1 MVINENNSYINTFT
15 AGMNSDSAYDQL
27 DNKHYVY
34 GKNIRITKNQQLGGY
49 NDYATQHEGI
59 VTPVLNGIY
68 AGSIDIEGN
77 IGDILAVDSVDRLCT
92 IVTNNHNSLQVYRV
106 FINEEGGTVGNTTPL
121 WESEDFWEDGEEV
134 PSKLS
139 TVLYKELENVIK
151 LYIATGKTPLI
162 VLRVD
167 EETNLQWHTPID
179 CVINNRIVPEN
190 RVYIDEVISGR
201 LKTQQ
206 VQYTYRLYNK
216 YANTTQLAP
225 LTNKIQVIDGS
236 RSKENGNAED
246 TETSL
251 GFKLIIKKDDKYWDY
266 FQYIQVYRLSY
277 IKQGEPAE
285 VSLIYDDKRPN
296 GSLIVNDVG
305 IEPLQTLTIEEFAAM
320 SGLILVPQV
329 VEQNQNYMFCGN
341 VKDDTIIRDVTVTPR
356 GDTAPYNLVCAKI
369 NLANDIHGR
378 IPDHG
383 TDSFVDTGDFN
394 YTDYFKSKDV
404 NPALAKANY
413 ENIFTSSLL
422 RSLRRG
428 EEYRYG
434 IVFYDKY
441 GRRTDV
447 TKIADV
453 TVPEP
458 EFYGGSQATKKIFD
472 IDGDEHL
479 FANSVG
485 VKFKIPKVKGASAKD
500 IIGCQILRRSS
511 SEIYQKTLLQVA
523 LARPISQGLAI
534 TNGDVDKSTPTK
546 YSPYY
551 PSGFLNVN
559 NLCIYPSYYQVDSF
573 RPGDPIWNILDLM
586 VHRMNQIVVSP
597 GDYSSIDELLASLS
611 SREELFAIPTL
622 YWATTKNNQLFQIFS
637 SEIDYRR
644 DDVLNKLNVSNMN
657 ISEIAF
663 LPSEYKLYGAA
674 EEKVPFYGLSS
685 SNDKFIKI
693 DRYAVQKL
701 NQNEKVDQYW
711 VFNYFKILTNGFYKS
726 FFNVGSDNKVKSVK
740 DVKIPNWEDGFTN
753 VQRREDQNI
762 YTAIKKYKQ
771 FVTGIDQYTY
781 NNWCSFGKYDLKAG
795 AESQTNVQD
804 DLAAAEMIGT
814 NEDFATWKNEDD
826 ARCRPRMGYIG
837 AGGSCLLLTTE
848 QNKENGDKPVFSL
861 NTPLDVSAMMT
872 DRFWTSI
879 CNITH
884 NPKLDNVEGEESTLY
899 YGFGNY
905 FPLEYKNED
914 LYIKGTNNQTLTVF
928 DGDIY
933 ITPHEFTTMY
943 KTFNFESIDTLQ
955 STQITN
961 YVPLESKVN
970 TYFDYGMNLRN
981 TNSANLLNEPG
992 NVDGVTGQDRPAHQ
1006 YNMIYSDNDVSSDVF
1021 TLISTDKNE
1030 TNQFKQRA
1038 YFSEPKTNGEFID
1051 NFPIFKA
1058 ASFIDVDSQYGQLT
1072 NMDTDKNNLYYWQDH
1087 AFGKFSVNERSL
1099 INDTN
1104 GNTIMLGQ
1112 AGIISRYDYL
1122 STKFGMRLYDFCSRT
1137 TENGLFWVD
1146 INNKAVVGSVQN
1158 GVVNYGEQ
1166 LFVQNLINNSISND
1180 VPYVDYDIQNNELLC
1195 KCLNDGEQIVFNTKY
1210 NIATSIYNRKYDNIA
1225 YIKNHL
1231 FGIYNKNVYKFNYI
1245 KNQKQPT
1252 FLTPIALHFVVNP
1265 NTSITKVFDSQQI
1278 VPIKRNTYLPDIVNN
1293 TNMKFETDLYNATW
1307 ADMNEVYT
1315 DREGNIIY
1323 NIPRFEQEA
1332 YGNRLRGKWMKVEMT
1347 NDNQSQYNQ
1356 SQYTSISHVITKFR
1370 QSFS

>member
-68 AGSIDIEGN
+68 AGSVGIE
-77 IGDILAVDSVDRLCT
+77 GDILAVDSVDRLCT
-92 IVTNNHNSLQVYRV
+92 IVTKYNKGISVYRI
-106 FINEEGGTVGNTTPL
+106 FINEENNSVSPAELL
-121 WESEDFWEDGEEV
+121 WQADNIWDDANNI
-134 PSKLS
+134 PDKLS

-151 LYIATGKTPLI
+151 LYIATGETPLI
-162 VLRVD
+162 ILRVD
-167 EETNLQWHTPID
+167 KETNLQQGTPVD

-251 GFKLIIKKDDKYWDY
+251 GFKLIIKEDDKYWNY

-356 GDTAPYNLVCAKI
+356 GGTDLVCAKI

-383 TDSFVDTGDFN
+383 TDSFVNTEDFN

-485 VKFKIPKVKGASAKD
+485 VKFKIPKVKGASARD

-523 LARPISQGLAI
+523 LARPISQGLAV

-559 NLCIYPSYYQVDSF
+559 DLCIYPSYYQVDSV

-586 VHRMNQIVVSP
+586 VRHMNQIVVSP
-597 GDYSSIDELLASLS
+597 GDYSSIDELLASLTAP
-611 SREELFAIPTL
+611 EELFAIPTL

-644 DDVLNKLNVSNMN
+644 DDVLNKLSVSNMN

-674 EEKVPFYGLSS
+674 EENVPFYGLSS

-814 NEDFATWKNEDD
+814 NEDFVTWKDEDD

-905 FPLEYKNED
+905 FPLEYKNKD
-914 LYIKGTNNQTLTVF
+914 LYIKDTDSQTLTVF

-1112 AGIISRYDYL
+1112 AGILSRYDYL

-1146 INNKAVVGSVQN
+1146 INNKAVVGSAQN

-1166 LFVQNLINNSISND
+1166 LFVQNLINNSISD
-1180 VPYVDYDIQNNELLC
+1180 KVPYVDYDIQNNELLC
-1195 KCLNDGEQIVFNTKY
+1195 KCLNNGEQIVFNTKY
-1210 NIATSIYNRKYDNIA
+1210 NIATSIYNRRYDNIA

-1347 NDNQSQYNQ
+1347 NNKQ

>member
-1 MVINENNSYINTFT
+1 MSRQNYNN
-15 AGMNSDSAYDQL
+15 
-27 DNKHYVY
+27 
-34 GKNIRITKNQQLGGY
+34 
-49 NDYATQHEGI
+49 
-59 VTPVLNGIY
+59 
-68 AGSIDIEGN
+68 
-77 IGDILAVDSVDRLCT
+77 
-92 IVTNNHNSLQVYRV
+92 
-106 FINEEGGTVGNTTPL
+106 
-121 WESEDFWEDGEEV
+121 
-134 PSKLS
+134 
-139 TVLYKELENVIK
+139 
-151 LYIATGKTPLI
+151 
-162 VLRVD
+162 
-167 EETNLQWHTPID
+167 ID

-251 GFKLIIKKDDKYWDY
+251 GFKLVIKKDDYWDY
-266 FQYIQVYRLSY
+266 FKRIQVYRLSY
-277 IKQGEPAE
+277 IKPGEPAE
-285 VSLIYDDKRPN
+285 VSLIYDDKLP
-296 GSLIVNDVG
+296 GGVEDKLIINDVG

-356 GDTAPYNLVCAKI
+356 GDTAPYHLVCAKI
-369 NLANDIHGR
+369 NLANNTDGC

-383 TDSFVDTGDFN
+383 TDSFVDTGDFS
-394 YTDYFKSKDV
+394 YRDYFESKDV

-453 TVPEP
+453 TVPP
-458 EFYGGSQATKKIFD
+458 ARFYGGSDPEEKIFD
-472 IDGDEHL
+472 IDNNDHL

-485 VKFKIPKVKGASAKD
+485 VQFTIPKVDGVSAED

-523 LARPISQGLAI
+523 LARPISQGLAVV
-534 TNGDVDKSTPTK
+534 NKDVLSSNPTK

-559 NLCIYPSYYQVDSF
+559 DLSIYPSYYAAFQSTSAIEAALTNTLAQYLKDIIDGVFTPNS
-573 RPGDPIWNILDLM
+573 
-586 VHRMNQIVVSP
+586 
-597 GDYSSIDELLASLS
+597 YSA
-611 SREELFAIPTL
+611 F
-622 YWATTKNNQLFQIFS
+622 TKNNQLFQIFS

-644 DDVLNKLNVSNMN
+644 DDILNKLNVSDMD

-663 LPSEYKLYGAA
+663 LPSQYKLYGAL
-674 EEKVPFYGLSS
+674 EEDIDFYGLYSGSQNLSS
-685 SNDKFIKI
+685 HIKI
-693 DRYAVQKL
+693 NRLDTPKL
-701 NQNEKVDQYW
+701 KQNEKIDQYW
-711 VFNYFKILTNGFYKS
+711 VFNYFKVLPNGFDKS
-726 FFNVGSDNKVKSVK
+726 YFGLSNHEVKSVK

-753 VQRREDQNI
+753 VQRNSDQSI
-762 YTAIKKYKQ
+762 FTAIKKYKQ
-771 FVTGIDQYTY
+771 FTTGIDQYTY
-781 NNWCSFGKYDLKAG
+781 NNWCSFGKYDLKPG
-795 AESQTNVQD
+795 AEDQANVQND
-804 DLAAAEMIGT
+804 VVSGEMIGT
-814 NEDFATWKNEDD
+814 MDEFDYWEGYDNPQ
-826 ARCRPRMGYIG
+826 CRPRMGYIG

-848 QNKENGDKPVFSL
+848 EDIQNTVREGQPVFSL
-861 NTPLDVSAMMT
+861 NTPLDVSAMMSSQ
-872 DRFWTSI
+872 FWTSI

-905 FPLEYKNED
+905 FPLEYKNGD
-914 LYIKGTNNQTLTVF
+914 LYIKDTNSQTLTVF

-1051 NFPIFKA
+1051 NFLIFKS

-1112 AGIISRYDYL
+1112 AGILSRYDYL

-1146 INNKAVVGSVQN
+1146 INNKAVVGSTQN

-1166 LFVQNLINNSISND
+1166 LFVQNLINNAISD
-1180 VPYVDYDIQNNELLC
+1180 EVPYVDYDIQNNELLC
-1195 KCLNDGEQIVFNTKY
+1195 KCLNDGEQIIFNTKY
-1210 NIATSIYNRKYDNIA
+1210 NIATSIYNREYDNIA

-1231 FGIYNKNVYKFNYI
+1231 FGIYNKNVYRFNYI
-1245 KNQKQPT
+1245 QNQERPS

-1278 VPIKRNTYLPDIVNN
+1278 VPIKRNAYLPDIVNN

-1323 NIPRFEQEA
+1323 NIPRFEQKA

-1347 NDNQSQYNQ
+1347 NDNQSQY
-1356 SQYTSISHVITKFR
+1356 TSISHVITKFR